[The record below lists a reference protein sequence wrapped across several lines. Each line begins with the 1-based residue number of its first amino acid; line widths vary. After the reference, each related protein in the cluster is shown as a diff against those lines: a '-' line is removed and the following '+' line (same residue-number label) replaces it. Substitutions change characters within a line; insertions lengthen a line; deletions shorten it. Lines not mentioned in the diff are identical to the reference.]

1 MTGVEALERRLL
13 GMIQGQMMGPRM
25 RVPDEWEKQQAEIM
39 AAVDDL
45 VAAVR
50 LEAKAGDDGRNQ

>member
-13 GMIQGQMMGPRM
+13 GMIQEQMMGPRM
-25 RVPDEWEKQQAEIM
+25 RVPDEWEKQQVEII

-45 VAAVR
+45 IAAVR
-50 LEAKAGDDGRNQ
+50 LEIKGGER